1 MAFAWAFL
9 SRISVS
15 QITGT
20 IGANH
25 LSTECVSKTEIANIC
40 IKANAF
46 KKKNQNEQ
54 IAKQNYWVD
63 SLEEKKKAQI

>member
-1 MAFAWAFL
+1 M
-9 SRISVS
+9 
-15 QITGT
+15 
-20 IGANH
+20 H
-25 LSTECVSKTEIANIC
+25 L
-40 IKANAF
+40 